1 MAVMRRG
8 VLTLGAAL
16 PLLLVALGSAVTP
29 AAAWGGLFN
38 RFSPE
43 MLSNLGYG
51 GHRFGGGGVS
61 AAYGAGGH
69 GGGNGA
75 GATNGL
81 SFGGG
86 VFRSSPFNSQK
97 VHPLDLFEEEVRE
110 AEEAE
115 NEDEDGASRGKM
127 PDPCYGRKCTSNE
140 HCCPGSVCVDVDGVV
155 GSCLFSFGLRQGEL
169 CRRDGDCESGLLCAA
184 EDEDETASGVVIGR
198 VVSST
203 DGRSAPRQV
212 ADSAIIRTC
221 QPPTRSRKL
230 YGEECLLSSECDIS
244 KGLCCQLQ
252 RRHRQAPR
260 KVCSYFKDSLTC
272 IGPVA
277 EERVKEAVRHTA
289 GEKRITGKAGS
300 FGRIRK

>member
-1 MAVMRRG
+1 MSSIKSRVNAPASA
-8 VLTLGAAL
+8 LFL
-16 PLLLVALGSAVTP
+16 PLLLAVGFAVTP

-51 GHRFGGGGVS
+51 GHRYGGGVS

-69 GGGNGA
+69 GGGGASNG
-75 GATNGL
+75 GL
-81 SFGGG
+81 TFGGG
-86 VFRSSPFNSQK
+86 VFRSAPLTAQR

-115 NEDEDGASRGKM
+115 AEDEDGAGRGRI
-127 PDPCYGRKCTSNE
+127 PEPCYGRKCAANE

-155 GSCLFSFGLRQGEL
+155 GSCLVSFGLRQGEL

-184 EDEDETASGVVIGR
+184 EEDEDVAGSAIGR
-198 VVSST
+198 VVSGT

-212 ADSAIIRTC
+212 VDSAVIRTC

-277 EERVKEAVRHTA
+277 EERVKESVRHTA